1 MLCSSKTN
9 SSYTTHINTINNRI
23 SNSNNNNSKNIMTM
37 IEMNV
42 VKENDTKQRFS
53 PTDVIKKQLQREGKN
68 NTNTNTTTS
77 TSTSTWNNDDS
88 TITNSTLGSTP
99 TSTSPLQIVN
109 DDDDDDDDD
118 YGNPSSSS
126 DEDDDDDDDDENPII
141 SAEIISSNTENIIIS
156 QLFEQKQDGLPLP
169 ILKTSATLTTRS
181 VSDSLVLDKTSNTA
195 TSIQQKQNPHR
206 RRCRFSTMTVREYP
220 RILGDNVTV
229 VGPPISISWDHDAE
243 SVYDLEEYLEAVQ
256 YTKRTQAELKM
267 PSKYRDTM
275 LREYGYSRKEIQ
287 DACRKST
294 IARNQRKRTIETIK
308 LQPYQEF
315 FEKVKKNGKK
325 TNPIRILRKI
335 KSESSFS
342 PTYSMGKRKTI

>member
-1 MLCSSKTN
+1 
-9 SSYTTHINTINNRI
+9 
-23 SNSNNNNSKNIMTM
+23 MTM

-109 DDDDDDDDD
+109 DDDDDDDDNDD
-118 YGNPSSSS
+118 YGNPSTSS
-126 DEDDDDDDDDENPII
+126 DEDDDDDDDENPII

-156 QLFEQKQDGLPLP
+156 QSFEEQKQDGLPLP